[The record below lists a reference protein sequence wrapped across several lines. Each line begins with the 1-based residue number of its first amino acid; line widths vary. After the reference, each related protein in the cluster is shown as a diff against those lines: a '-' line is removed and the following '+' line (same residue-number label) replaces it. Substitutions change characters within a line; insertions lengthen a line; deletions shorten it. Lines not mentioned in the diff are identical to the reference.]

1 MIRKT
6 SAMVEAG
13 ILAAVAIV
21 MALISMYVPVLGAFV
36 NFVWPLPIVICGCR
50 HGLKWS
56 IMTLLVATVIIAMII
71 SPINAFFLA
80 AIFGLLGLILG
91 ECMRRHLPP
100 MKMMLYGSVG
110 AVIALVL
117 NIVLSFWVLGIDP
130 IEMMFSSFHQSLEQ
144 LTVYYR
150 EHGMSEADIKKTVDG
165 YAEMLRMMRII
176 MPGAFMMCAP
186 LMAFVNY
193 MAAKKILTKLGESFE
208 AFPPFTM
215 LQVPGWILWPY
226 AASLFAVTYYYQHDQ
241 ASWMYTLSVNVQTVC
256 SFVLVLQGI
265 VLLYWFVETKQKPRW
280 WANIGIALL
289 FIVPIFTQIMV
300 YVGAFDIVMDF
311 RKIRPAS
318 RFRKQR

>member
-110 AVIALVL
+110 AVIAL
-117 NIVLSFWVLGIDP
+117 
-130 IEMMFSSFHQSLEQ
+130 
-144 LTVYYR
+144 
-150 EHGMSEADIKKTVDG
+150 
-165 YAEMLRMMRII
+165 
-176 MPGAFMMCAP
+176 C
-186 LMAFVNY
+186 
-193 MAAKKILTKLGESFE
+193 
-208 AFPPFTM
+208 
-215 LQVPGWILWPY
+215 
-226 AASLFAVTYYYQHDQ
+226 
-241 ASWMYTLSVNVQTVC
+241 
-256 SFVLVLQGI
+256 
-265 VLLYWFVETKQKPRW
+265 
-280 WANIGIALL
+280 
-289 FIVPIFTQIMV
+289 
-300 YVGAFDIVMDF
+300 
-311 RKIRPAS
+311 
-318 RFRKQR
+318 

>member
-1 MIRKT
+1 MIHKT

-110 AVIALVL
+110 AVIALIL

-130 IEMMFSSFHQSLEQ
+130 IEMMFSSFHQSLGNDGLLPRAWHERGRYQ
-144 LTVYYR
+144 KDCRRLCRNAAHDAYYHAGCFSDVCAADGLC
-150 EHGMSEADIKKTVDG
+150 ELYGCQKDSDEAG
-165 YAEMLRMMRII
+165 R
-176 MPGAFMMCAP
+176 
-186 LMAFVNY
+186 
-193 MAAKKILTKLGESFE
+193 KL
-208 AFPPFTM
+208 
-215 LQVPGWILWPY
+215 
-226 AASLFAVTYYYQHDQ
+226 
-241 ASWMYTLSVNVQTVC
+241 
-256 SFVLVLQGI
+256 
-265 VLLYWFVETKQKPRW
+265 
-280 WANIGIALL
+280 
-289 FIVPIFTQIMV
+289 
-300 YVGAFDIVMDF
+300 
-311 RKIRPAS
+311 
-318 RFRKQR
+318 

>member
-56 IMTLLVATVIIAMII
+56 IMTLLVATVSIAMII

-100 MKMMLYGSVG
+100 MKMMLYGSVV

-176 MPGAFMMCAP
+176 MP
-186 LMAFVNY
+186 
-193 MAAKKILTKLGESFE
+193 AKLFLG
-208 AFPPFTM
+208 
-215 LQVPGWILWPY
+215 
-226 AASLFAVTYYYQHDQ
+226 
-241 ASWMYTLSVNVQTVC
+241 
-256 SFVLVLQGI
+256 
-265 VLLYWFVETKQKPRW
+265 
-280 WANIGIALL
+280 
-289 FIVPIFTQIMV
+289 
-300 YVGAFDIVMDF
+300 
-311 RKIRPAS
+311 
-318 RFRKQR
+318 